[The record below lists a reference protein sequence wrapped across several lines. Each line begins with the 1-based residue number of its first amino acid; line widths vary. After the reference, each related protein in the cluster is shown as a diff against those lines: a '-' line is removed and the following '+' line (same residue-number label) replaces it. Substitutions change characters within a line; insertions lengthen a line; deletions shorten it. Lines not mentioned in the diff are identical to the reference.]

1 VAHLG
6 KSWAGRAFGTNTGNL
21 AISFTKDEEELEGVV
36 RFQDEQYGVVVY
48 NVTGIF
54 KDGVHLT
61 GKTETVIENVVFG
74 DLTVEATLTTEGS
87 LKGEWSTTLGS
98 GGPFIAH
105 PHGGSKTLNASTSD
119 VEIEQFYTRTHVLGA
134 LNLDRAAVLSLIE
147 LVKKDFN
154 AGGRLII
161 TYRNGG
167 AEITKY
173 GADFEASIEGLG
185 ELSYLKL
192 FIQEPD
198 EFGVNKMVIVELV
211 QHGVSKIV
219 VQGVR
224 DIWVEGKARVLLDE
238 LDKRKRNLVTNFKKH
253 GVSLTELAFFAM
265 LVVIVDIQPF
275 WSRAGFIA
283 VFLVTI
289 RLINWLHTS
298 YIPNATIRMGTGE
311 QSIASKYGV
320 SIVSWLATILGA
332 LINSYLAYLLIPTG

>member
-1 VAHLG
+1 MAHLG

-21 AISFTKDEEELEGVV
+21 AISFDKDEEELEGVV

-48 NVTGIF
+48 NVTGSF

-61 GKTETVIENVVFG
+61 GKTGTVIEDVVFG
-74 DLTVEATLTTEGS
+74 DLTVDATLTTEGS

-105 PHGGSKTLNASTSD
+105 PHGGTKTLNASTSD
-119 VEIEQFYTRTHVLGA
+119 VEIEQFYTRTHTLGA
-134 LNLDRAAVLSLIE
+134 LNLDREAVLSLIE

-154 AGGRLII
+154 SGGRLII

-167 AEITKY
+167 SEVTKY
-173 GADFEASIEGLG
+173 GADFEAAIDGLD
-185 ELSYLKL
+185 ELNYLKL

-211 QHGVSKIV
+211 EHGVSKIV

-224 DIWVEGKARVLLDE
+224 EIWVEGKARVLLDE

-253 GVSLTELAFFAM
+253 GVSLTQLAFFAM
-265 LVVIVDIQPF
+265 LVVIVDIQSF
-275 WSRAGFIA
+275 WKRAGFVV
-283 VFLVTI
+283 VFLITI
-289 RLINWLHTS
+289 RIIEWLHMS
-298 YIPNATIRMGTGE
+298 YIPNATIRMSKGK
-311 QSIASKYGV
+311 QSLNSKYGV
-320 SIVSWLATILGA
+320 SVVSWLATILGA
-332 LINSYLAYLLIPTG
+332 LINSYLAYLLIPSG